1 MHQYDQFKQDMEKLH
16 KADLKNP
23 IIANRSEPDKPN
35 SDKPYIEMNVPD
47 KNSKEYSELLKE
59 LSNIKAGPI
68 RENVMPNNLFRF
80 NSQHTIP
87 NCTVITLDGLDGF
100 MWIGPDGVR
109 HNEGLRW
116 PTMRIEQNCTVEV
129 LTDEYGRESKGW
141 YKDNGTEI

>member
-1 MHQYDQFKQDMEKLH
+1 MHDFDRFRSDM
-16 KADLKNP
+16 
-23 IIANRSEPDKPN
+23 ANRSEPDKPN
-35 SDKPYIEMNVPD
+35 SDSSV
-47 KNSKEYSELLKE
+47 S
-59 LSNIKAGPI
+59 
-68 RENVMPNNLFRF
+68 NLFRF
-80 NSQHTIP
+80 DRQQLIP

-141 YKDNGTEI
+141 YKNAGKG

>member
-1 MHQYDQFKQDMEKLH
+1 MHDFDKFRSDM
-16 KADLKNP
+16 
-23 IIANRSEPDKPN
+23 ANRSEPDKPN

-68 RENVMPNNLFRF
+68 RENVMPNNLFRYD
-80 NSQHTIP
+80 SQHIIP

-116 PTMRIEQNCTVEV
+116 PTMRIHKDATVEV
-129 LTDEYGRESKGW
+129 LFGPNGERSAGWRETDGQ
-141 YKDNGTEI
+141 

>member
-1 MHQYDQFKQDMEKLH
+1 MHDFDRFRSDM
-16 KADLKNP
+16 
-23 IIANRSEPDKPN
+23 ANRSNSDKPN
-35 SDKPYIEMNVPD
+35 SDSTV
-47 KNSKEYSELLKE
+47 S
-59 LSNIKAGPI
+59 
-68 RENVMPNNLFRF
+68 NLFRYDR
-80 NSQHTIP
+80 QQLIP

-141 YKDNGTEI
+141 YKQHGEDT

>member
-1 MHQYDQFKQDMEKLH
+1 MHDFDRFRSDM
-16 KADLKNP
+16 
-23 IIANRSEPDKPN
+23 ANRSEPDNPN
-35 SDKPYIEMNVPD
+35 SDSTV
-47 KNSKEYSELLKE
+47 S
-59 LSNIKAGPI
+59 
-68 RENVMPNNLFRF
+68 NLFRYDR
-80 NSQHTIP
+80 QQLIP

-141 YKDNGTEI
+141 YKDGTERTD

>member
-1 MHQYDQFKQDMEKLH
+1 MHDFDRFRSDM
-16 KADLKNP
+16 
-23 IIANRSEPDKPN
+23 ANRSEPDKPN
-35 SDKPYIEMNVPD
+35 SDSTV
-47 KNSKEYSELLKE
+47 S
-59 LSNIKAGPI
+59 
-68 RENVMPNNLFRF
+68 NLFRF
-80 NSQHTIP
+80 DRQRTIP

-141 YKDNGTEI
+141 YKDNGTERTD

>member
-1 MHQYDQFKQDMEKLH
+1 MHQYDQFKQDM
-16 KADLKNP
+16 
-23 IIANRSEPDKPN
+23 ANRADKPN
-35 SDKPYIEMNVPD
+35 SDSTV
-47 KNSKEYSELLKE
+47 S
-59 LSNIKAGPI
+59 
-68 RENVMPNNLFRF
+68 NLFRYDR
-80 NSQHTIP
+80 QQLIP

-141 YKDNGTEI
+141 YKNANKG

>member
-1 MHQYDQFKQDMEKLH
+1 MHDFDKFRSDM
-16 KADLKNP
+16 
-23 IIANRSEPDKPN
+23 ANRSDPQPTK
-35 SDKPYIEMNVPD
+35 
-47 KNSKEYSELLKE
+47 LT
-59 LSNIKAGPI
+59 NIYQFKSA
-68 RENVMPNNLFRF
+68 R
-80 NSQHTIP
+80 TIP

-141 YKDNGTEI
+141 YKDGQQGI

>member
-1 MHQYDQFKQDMEKLH
+1 MHDFDRFRSDM
-16 KADLKNP
+16 
-23 IIANRSEPDKPN
+23 ANRSEPDKPN
-35 SDKPYIEMNVPD
+35 SGGTV
-47 KNSKEYSELLKE
+47 S
-59 LSNIKAGPI
+59 
-68 RENVMPNNLFRF
+68 NLFRF
-80 NSQHTIP
+80 DRQQLIP

-141 YKDNGTEI
+141 CKGGGE

>member
-1 MHQYDQFKQDMEKLH
+1 MHDFDRFRSDM
-16 KADLKNP
+16 
-23 IIANRSEPDKPN
+23 ANRSEPDKPN
-35 SDKPYIEMNVPD
+35 SGGSV
-47 KNSKEYSELLKE
+47 S
-59 LSNIKAGPI
+59 
-68 RENVMPNNLFRF
+68 NLFRF
-80 NSQHTIP
+80 DRQQTIP

-141 YKDNGTEI
+141 YKSDKQDL

>member
-1 MHQYDQFKQDMEKLH
+1 MHQYDQFKQDM
-16 KADLKNP
+16 
-23 IIANRSEPDKPN
+23 ANRPDNPN
-35 SDKPYIEMNVPD
+35 SD
-47 KNSKEYSELLKE
+47 STFS
-59 LSNIKAGPI
+59 
-68 RENVMPNNLFRF
+68 NLFRYD
-80 NSQHTIP
+80 SQRTIP

-141 YKDNGTEI
+141 YKDASGPC

>member
-1 MHQYDQFKQDMEKLH
+1 MHDFDRFRSDM
-16 KADLKNP
+16 
-23 IIANRSEPDKPN
+23 ANRSEPDKPN
-35 SDKPYIEMNVPD
+35 SDSTV
-47 KNSKEYSELLKE
+47 S
-59 LSNIKAGPI
+59 
-68 RENVMPNNLFRF
+68 NLFRF
-80 NSQHTIP
+80 DRQQTIP

-141 YKDNGTEI
+141 YKDASGPC

>member
-16 KADLKNP
+16 KADLQNP
-23 IIANRSEPDKPN
+23 IRPKKGKSEKSYFDLTELNRPIQTKPN
-35 SDKPYIEMNVPD
+35 SDNTVP
-47 KNSKEYSELLKE
+47 
-59 LSNIKAGPI
+59 
-68 RENVMPNNLFRF
+68 NLFRF
-80 NSQHTIP
+80 DSQQTIP
-87 NCTVITLDGLDGF
+87 NCTVITFDGLDGF

-141 YKDNGTEI
+141 YKDGQQDPV

>member
-1 MHQYDQFKQDMEKLH
+1 MHDFDRFRSDM
-16 KADLKNP
+16 
-23 IIANRSEPDKPN
+23 ANRPNSDKPN
-35 SDKPYIEMNVPD
+35 SDGTV
-47 KNSKEYSELLKE
+47 S
-59 LSNIKAGPI
+59 
-68 RENVMPNNLFRF
+68 NLFRYD
-80 NSQHTIP
+80 SQRTIQ

-141 YKDNGTEI
+141 SKDGQQDPV

>member
-1 MHQYDQFKQDMEKLH
+1 MHDFDKFRSDM
-16 KADLKNP
+16 
-23 IIANRSEPDKPN
+23 ANRSEPDKPN
-35 SDKPYIEMNVPD
+35 SGGSV
-47 KNSKEYSELLKE
+47 S
-59 LSNIKAGPI
+59 
-68 RENVMPNNLFRF
+68 NLFRF
-80 NSQHTIP
+80 DRQQLIP

-141 YKDNGTEI
+141 YKQHDEEN